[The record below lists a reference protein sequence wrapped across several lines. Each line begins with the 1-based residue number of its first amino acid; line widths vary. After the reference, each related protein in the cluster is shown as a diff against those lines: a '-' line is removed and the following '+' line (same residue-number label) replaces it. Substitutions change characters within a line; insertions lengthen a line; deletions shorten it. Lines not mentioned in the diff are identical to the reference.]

1 MVCNWPQ
8 RRGGPEVSPQEE
20 QPLLTVEQL
29 SVSFVTESGSVNSV
43 EDVSFDIRPGETVV
57 VVGESGSGK
66 SVTSLAI
73 MGLLPK
79 GLTWVSAR
87 AMQFRRRDGTVVSLG
102 AANEADMRTI
112 CGNEIAMIF
121 QEPMTSL
128 NPVFT
133 IGHQIV
139 EAIRAHE
146 TVRGREARN
155 RACRLLSELGIADPS
170 ERMQS
175 YPHQLSGGMRQRVMI
190 AIALAC
196 RPTLLIADEPTT
208 ALDVTIQAQIVQIMR
223 EMQRKRPMAILFI
236 THNLGLA
243 AEIADRIVVMYA
255 GRMVEE
261 GSTSDIFLRPR
272 MPYTMALLA
281 SIPRLGSY
289 ADSQQDLPVIVGSVP
304 SPGEAPPGC
313 SFHPRCSHFQPVT
326 CDTAPPDYET
336 CGPAHR
342 VRCARWRELGH
353 SGGGTRAEWDPS
365 SKFQN

>member
-1 MVCNWPQ
+1 
-8 RRGGPEVSPQEE
+8 
-20 QPLLTVEQL
+20 
-29 SVSFVTESGSVNSV
+29 
-43 EDVSFDIRPGETVV
+43 
-57 VVGESGSGK
+57 
-66 SVTSLAI
+66 
-73 MGLLPK
+73 
-79 GLTWVSAR
+79 
-87 AMQFRRRDGTVVSLG
+87 MQFRRRDGTVVSLG

-112 CGNEIAMIF
+112 RGNEIAMIF

-146 TVRGREARN
+146 TVSRREARSW
-155 RACRLLSELGIADPS
+155 ACRLLSELGIADSS

-281 SIPRLGSY
+281 SIPRLGFY
-289 ADSQQDLPVIVGSVP
+289 ANSQQDLPVIVGSVP
-304 SPGEAPPGC
+304 SPGEAPRG
-313 SFHPRCSHFQPVT
+313 
-326 CDTAPPDYET
+326 
-336 CGPAHR
+336 
-342 VRCARWRELGH
+342 
-353 SGGGTRAEWDPS
+353 
-365 SKFQN
+365 